1 MKLALE
7 KLREMGLPY
16 GENCMILA
24 STVFDIGDL
33 KAENRQFCLP

>member
-7 KLREMGLPY
+7 KLGGKLHDPIFNRFL
-16 GENCMILA
+16 
-24 STVFDIGDL
+24 DIRGL